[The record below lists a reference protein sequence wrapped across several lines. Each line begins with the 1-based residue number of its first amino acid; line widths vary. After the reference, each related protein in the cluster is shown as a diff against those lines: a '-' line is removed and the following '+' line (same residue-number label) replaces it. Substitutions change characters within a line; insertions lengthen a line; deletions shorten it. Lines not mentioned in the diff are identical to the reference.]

1 MMKQQTKTAQVQ
13 MNFKVAM
20 MKIMKDLELNQAK
33 IHKLEADAILA
44 IEQAGGVKQGH
55 EIAMIDAQIG
65 AAKAKQDGIQQTLK
79 TMMDFEKHSLDMN
92 QTPTQEGDVSPV
104 M

>member
-1 MMKQQTKTAQVQ
+1 
-13 MNFKVAM
+13 
-20 MKIMKDLELNQAK
+20 MKDLEVNQAK

-65 AAKAKQDGIQQTLK
+65 AAKAKQEGIQTALR
-79 TMMDFEKHSLDMN
+79 TMMDFEKHMADMN
-92 QTPTQEGDVSPV
+92 QPQPEEGDVPPV